1 MGFFSPDTGS
11 DKCSPMTRGPYVETE
26 VSFELGCSCGEAF
39 ALMSDMK
46 RFPSFFTGYG
56 PIPPVVHCELLTAAP
71 VQVGSKRLITNGD
84 GSALEELVQVY
95 SVDHEQLYRIEK
107 GFVAPFSWMVCAA
120 EGHWQFKPSEEG
132 TLVTWSYRFELTTLL
147 VMPIVGFIVHGF
159 FRRAMMRCLKNM
171 GNAAEAS
178 RP

>member
-1 MGFFSPDTGS
+1 MLIRYFGGVRWEIPMDGVLFSRHGFRYMFV
-11 DKCSPMTRGPYVETE
+11 MTRGPYVETE
-26 VSFELGCSCGEAF
+26 VSFELGCSCAEAF

-56 PIPPVVHCELLTAAP
+56 PIPPVVRCELLTSAP

-84 GSALEELVQVY
+84 GSVLEELVQVY
-95 SVDHEQLYRIEK
+95 KVDHEQLYRIEK

-132 TLVTWSYRFELTTLL
+132 TS
-147 VMPIVGFIVHGF
+147 
-159 FRRAMMRCLKNM
+159 
-171 GNAAEAS
+171 
-178 RP
+178 